1 MYRVLGEGP
10 LILAHRGGG
19 AEAPENTPEAFQALR
34 DIQVFHVETDAH
46 LSADGQ
52 VVLNHDP
59 KVDRTYPAKGEIR
72 QMPWSQ
78 LEQLRGVDGGR
89 MIRLAD
95 ALESFPDMYF
105 NVDAKSAEVALPL
118 LDVVRE
124 HEALGRVLIASF
136 DESRLRLLRSREP
149 RLVTSLGVAAV
160 TRLVAAS
167 QLAQPATRLH
177 VPGPLEG
184 VWAVQ
189 VPEKMGVIRVV
200 DRRFVATAH
209 ALGCAVHVWTVNEES
224 QMHRL
229 LDLGV
234 DGLIT
239 DHPTLARRI
248 LEERCQ
254 WVPIAPANAE

>member
-124 HEALGRVLIASF
+124 HGS
-136 DESRLRLLRSREP
+136 
-149 RLVTSLGVAAV
+149 
-160 TRLVAAS
+160 
-167 QLAQPATRLH
+167 H
-177 VPGPLEG
+177 
-184 VWAVQ
+184 
-189 VPEKMGVIRVV
+189 
-200 DRRFVATAH
+200 RFF
-209 ALGCAVHVWTVNEES
+209 
-224 QMHRL
+224 
-229 LDLGV
+229 
-234 DGLIT
+234 
-239 DHPTLARRI
+239 
-248 LEERCQ
+248 
-254 WVPIAPANAE
+254 